1 MPLRRLWDS
10 SVIIGYLAGYSGLE
24 PDCSNIIRQAEA
36 GDLEIVV
43 SEMAKVE
50 TAYLAGLSD
59 EESENLIREF
69 FSRDYIIPVSID
81 DPVSHISRQL
91 IRKYR
96 TYPKLKPPDAIHLAT
111 AILWHIPIIETTDTD
126 LLRMDQREGN
136 PPIITRRPLY
146 VGTPPLLE
154 LP

>member
-10 SVIIGYLAGYSGLE
+10 SVIIGYLAGYLGIE

-50 TAYLAGLSD
+50 TAYLTGHSD

-69 FSRDYIIPVSID
+69 FNRDYVIPVSVD
-81 DPVSHISRQL
+81 GPVSDIARRL

-96 TYPKLKPPDAIHLAT
+96 TSPKLPTADAIHLAT
-111 AILWHIPIIETTDTD
+111 AVLWNIPIIETTDTD

-146 VGTPPLLE
+146 VGTLPLLE
-154 LP
+154 PP

>member
-1 MPLRRLWDS
+1 MPSRRLWDS
-10 SVIIGYLAGYSGLE
+10 SIVIGYLAGYANLE

-50 TAYLAGLSD
+50 TAYLAGRSD

-69 FSRDYIIPVSID
+69 FSRDYIIPVGID
-81 DPVSHISRQL
+81 AQVSDIARRL
-91 IRKYR
+91 VRKYR
-96 TYPKLKPPDAIHLAT
+96 IYPKLKPPDAIHLAT
-111 AILWHIPIIETTDTD
+111 AILWNIPIIETTDTD
-126 LLRMDQREGN
+126 LLRMDQKEGN

-146 VGTPPLLE
+146 VGTLPLLG
-154 LP
+154 PP